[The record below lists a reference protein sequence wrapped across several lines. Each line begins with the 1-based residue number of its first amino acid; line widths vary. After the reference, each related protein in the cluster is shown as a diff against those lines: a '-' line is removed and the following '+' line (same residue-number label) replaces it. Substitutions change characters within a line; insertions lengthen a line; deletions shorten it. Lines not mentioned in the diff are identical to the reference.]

1 MIFLFFITRTNFYL
15 CAPNTLPRALTS
27 KFVNRPLLLLLP
39 ALAALGLT
47 TQCQSSKP
55 AVTAAVAPATTP
67 AAPKEY
73 SYTTAPN
80 DPLGVR
86 VYQLANGLTVYL
98 SDYKNAPRIQTYLAV
113 RAGSKNDP
121 ATATGLAHYLEHMV
135 FKGTSRLGTKDWSKE
150 KPELDKIEA
159 LYETYRGE
167 RNDPAARKRTYH
179 QIDSISGVAARYA
192 VPNEYDKLMGS
203 MGAKGSNAHTSNEE
217 TVYQEDIPS
226 NQLEKWAAVQS
237 ERLKEMVPR
246 LFHTELEAVYE
257 EKNRGLDSDFS
268 KEFEA
273 LNASLYPT
281 HPYGTQT
288 TIGTIEHLQNPSIT
302 EIKKYFG
309 QYYVPNNLAL
319 CLSGDLDYDQ
329 TIRLIDKYFGGLESK
344 PVPTFI
350 SPVEKPLTTPITKEV
365 VGPQSE
371 NVMLGYRFAG
381 KATRDALRL
390 RMLDKIL
397 TNGQAGLFDLDLNQ
411 QQKVLQAQTFAD
423 LNDDY
428 STHVL
433 YGTPRQGQ
441 QLADVQALMLAEI
454 AKVKRGDF
462 PDWLIPAIVNNEK
475 LTRTKSYESNEAR
488 ASALYESFIE
498 RVSWADYLKQND
510 DFATI
515 TKAEIIKFANDNYGS
530 NYVAVFKRNGEDPN
544 KVKVIK
550 PAITPVPANRDAASA
565 FYTEVSKLPSTELQ
579 PVFIDYKKDI
589 QTANIKP
596 GLPLYYTKNSENGLF
611 SLFYAIDLGT
621 NNNPLLDVATD
632 YLQYLGTGQYSAA
645 QLQQEFYKL
654 GCSFAVSSSQDRVL
668 ISLSGLDSNLEPAMQ
683 LFEQLLNNPRPDA
696 AALKNQV
703 AGILKQRQDA
713 KLNKGVILNQAM
725 LNYAKYGPRNPFTSV
740 VPEAQL
746 KALKPEQLTSLLK
759 SLPTYQ
765 HRVLYYGPRPIT
777 ELNTETSPQSKLNP
791 ATGKREIQ
799 LGAVGKRRGNGIA
812 DVLYSLHRT
821 PASLKPTPPAKDFA
835 EQPLKDKKVYWVDYK
850 MVQAEILFL
859 TKGDTY
865 DRLMVPTVA
874 LYNEYFGGG
883 MGSIVFQDLRE
894 SKALAYS
901 AMSRYANADK
911 TGRSNYIVS
920 YIGTQSDKLPE
931 AMAGMEG
938 LLTDMPL
945 ADANLAIAKQSIR
958 NSIATDR
965 ITHEGVLLSYER
977 ARRLGLDYDVRRDVY
992 DQTQNMTFGELQKFQ
1007 QVKIKGQNQVILVIG
1022 AKDRLNFKELAKY
1035 GTVQQL
1041 TLKEIFGY

>member
-1 MIFLFFITRTNFYL
+1 M
-15 CAPNTLPRALTS
+15 
-27 KFVNRPLLLLLP
+27 LLLP

-55 AVTAAVAPATTP
+55 AATAATTAPAVTAPTP
-67 AAPKEY
+67 RAYRYE
-73 SYTTAPN
+73 TAPN

-86 VYQLANGLTVYL
+86 VYTLANGLKVYL

-159 LYETYRGE
+159 LYEVYRGE
-167 RNDPAARKRTYH
+167 RNDPLARKRTYH

-203 MGAKGSNAHTSNEE
+203 IGAKGSNAHTSNEE

-309 QYYVPNNLAL
+309 QYYVPGNMAL

-329 TIRLIDKYFGGLESK
+329 TIRLIDKYFGELPAK
-344 PVPTFI
+344 PAPTFTA
-350 SPVEKPLTTPITKEV
+350 PVEKPITTPLVKQV
-365 VGPQSE
+365 VGPASE
-371 NVMLGYRFAG
+371 NVMLGYRLPG

-441 QLADVQALMLAEI
+441 KLEEVQALMLAEV

-462 PDWLIPAIVNNEK
+462 PAWLIPAIVNNEK
-475 LTRTKSYESNEAR
+475 LGRTKSYESNEAR
-488 ASALYESFIE
+488 ASAMYESFIE
-498 RVSWADYLKQND
+498 RVSWADYVQQNE

-515 TKAEIIKFANDNYGS
+515 TKAEIVKFANDNYGQ
-530 NYVAVFKRNGEDPN
+530 NYVAVFKRTGEDPN
-544 KVKVIK
+544 KVKVVK

-565 FYTEVSKLPSTELQ
+565 FYTEVSKLPNTELQ
-579 PVFIDYKKDI
+579 PVFIDYKTDI
-589 QTANIKP
+589 EQDTIKP
-596 GLPLYYTKNSENGLF
+596 GLLLYATRNRENKLF

-683 LFEQLLNNPRPDA
+683 LFEQLLNNPRTDA

-725 LNYAKYGPRNPFTSV
+725 LNYAKYGPRNPFTDM

-746 KALKPEQLTSLLK
+746 KTLKPEQLTALLK

-765 HRVLYYGPRPIT
+765 HRVLYYGPREVAGIT
-777 ELNTETSPQSKLNP
+777 NVIRTE
-791 ATGKREIQ
+791 
-799 LGAVGKRRGNGIA
+799 
-812 DVLYSLHRT
+812 HRT
-821 PASLKPTPPAKDFA
+821 PAILKPDPAAKDFA

-859 TKGDTY
+859 TKGDIY
-865 DRLMVPTVA
+865 DRTMAPTVA

-911 TGRSNYIVS
+911 TGRSNYILS

-977 ARRLGLDYDVRRDVY
+977 ARRLGLDYDLRRDVY
-992 DQTQNMTFGELQKFQ
+992 DQTQNMTFAELQKFQ
-1007 QVKIKGQNQVILVIG
+1007 QAKIRGQNQVILVIG
-1022 AKDRLNFKELAKY
+1022 SKDRLNFKELAKY

>member
-1 MIFLFFITRTNFYL
+1 M
-15 CAPNTLPRALTS
+15 
-27 KFVNRPLLLLLP
+27 NRPLLLLLP

-55 AVTAAVAPATTP
+55 ATTAATTAPAASP
-67 AAPKEY
+67 APAKEY
-73 SYTTAPN
+73 RYETAPN

-86 VYQLANGLTVYL
+86 VYKLDNGLTVYL
-98 SDYKNAPRIQTYLAV
+98 SDYKNAPRIQTYVAV

-135 FKGTSRLGTKDWSKE
+135 FKGTSRLGTKDWAKE

-167 RNDPAARKRTYH
+167 RNDPVARKRTYH
-179 QIDSISGVAARYA
+179 QIDSVSGVAARYA

-203 MGAKGSNAHTSNEE
+203 IGAKGSNAHTSNEE

-237 ERLKEMVPR
+237 ERFTEMVPR

-309 QYYVPNNLAL
+309 QYYVPSNVAL

-329 TIRLIDKYFGGLESK
+329 TIRLIDKYFGAWQGK
-344 PVPTFI
+344 PAPAFVA
-350 SPVEKPLTTPITKEV
+350 PVEKPITAPITKEV
-365 VGPQSE
+365 LGPQSE
-371 NVMLGYRFAG
+371 NVMLGYRFPG

-390 RMLDKIL
+390 RMLDRIL

-411 QQKVLQAQTFAD
+411 QQRVLQAQTFAD

-441 QLADVQALMLAEI
+441 KLEEVQALMLAEV

-475 LTRTKSYESNEAR
+475 LSRTKSYESNEAR
-488 ASALYESFIE
+488 ASAMYEAFIE
-498 RVSWADYLKQND
+498 RVSWADYLKQNE

-515 TKAEIIKFANDNYGS
+515 TKAEIVKFANDNYGQ
-530 NYVAVFKRNGEDPN
+530 NYVAVFKRTGEDPN
-544 KVKVIK
+544 KVKVVK

-565 FYTEVSKLPSTELQ
+565 YYTEVSKLPSTELK
-579 PVFIDYKKDI
+579 PVFLDYKKDI
-589 QTANIKP
+589 QTADIKP
-596 GLPLYYTKNSENGLF
+596 GLPLYYTRNTENGLF

-632 YLQYLGTGQYSAA
+632 YLQYLGTGQHSAA

-668 ISLSGLDSNLEPAMQ
+668 ISLSGLDSNLKPAML

-725 LNYAKYGPRNPFTSV
+725 LNYAKYGPRNPFTNI

-765 HRVLYYGPRPIT
+765 HRVLYYGPRRMDGSYHMGRDNNGKSITVGSDGIT
-777 ELNTETSPQSKLNP
+777 E
-791 ATGKREIQ
+791 I
-799 LGAVGKRRGNGIA
+799 IA
-812 DVLYSLHRT
+812 ADHRT
-821 PASLKPTPPAKDFA
+821 PAKLKPTPPAKDFA

-859 TKGDTY
+859 TKGDIY
-865 DRLMVPTVA
+865 DRALAPTVA

-911 TGRSNYIVS
+911 TGRSNYILS

-965 ITHEGVLLSYER
+965 ITHEGILLSYER
-977 ARRLGLDYDVRRDVY
+977 ARRLGLDYDLRRDVY
-992 DQTQNMTFGELQKFQ
+992 DQTQNMTFAELQKFQ
-1007 QVKIKGQNQVILVIG
+1007 QAKIRGQNQVILVIG
-1022 AKDRLNFKELAKY
+1022 SKDRLNFKELAKY

>member
-1 MIFLFFITRTNFYL
+1 MTK
-15 CAPNTLPRALTS
+15 PS
-27 KFVNRPLLLLLP
+27 LLLLP
-39 ALAALGLT
+39 ALAALVLT

-55 AVTAAVAPATTP
+55 AATAAVTTP
-67 AAPKEY
+67 APVALSAPKEY
-73 SYTTAPN
+73 RYETAPN

-86 VYQLANGLTVYL
+86 VYKLANGLTVYL
-98 SDYKNAPRIQTYLAV
+98 SDYKNAPRIQTYIAV

-135 FKGTSRLGTKDWSKE
+135 FKGTSQLGTKDWSKE

-159 LYETYRGE
+159 LYEVYRGE

-203 MGAKGSNAHTSNEE
+203 IGSKNSNAHTSNEE

-226 NQLEKWAAVQS
+226 NQLPKWAAVQS

-257 EKNRGLDSDFS
+257 EKNRGLDSDIN

-302 EIKKYFG
+302 EIKKYFT
-309 QYYVPNNLAL
+309 QYYVPNNVAL

-329 TIRLIDKYFGGLESK
+329 TIRLIDQYFGGWQPQ
-344 PVPTFI
+344 PVPAFNA
-350 SPVEKPLTTPITKEV
+350 PVEKPITAITTKEV
-365 VGPQSE
+365 LGPQAE
-371 NVMLGYRFAG
+371 NVMLGYRLPG

-390 RMLDKIL
+390 QMMDKVL

-411 QQKVLQAQTFAD
+411 QQKVLQAQTFTD

-428 STHVL
+428 SGHIL
-433 YGTPRQGQ
+433 YGSPRQGQ
-441 QLADVQALMLAEI
+441 KLEEVQALMLAEVE
-454 AKVKRGDF
+454 KVKRGDF
-462 PDWLIPAIVNNEK
+462 PDWLIPAIINNDK
-475 LTRTKSYESNEAR
+475 LQRTKSYESNEAR
-488 ASALYESFIE
+488 ASAMYESFIE
-498 RVSWADYLKQND
+498 RVSWADYTKQHD
-510 DFATI
+510 DFGTI
-515 TKAEIIKFANDNYGS
+515 TKAELVKFANDNYGQ
-530 NYVAVFKRNGEDPN
+530 NYVAVFKRIGKDPN
-544 KVKVIK
+544 TVKVVK

-565 FYTEVSKLPSTELQ
+565 FYTSVSKLPSTDLQ
-579 PVFIDYKKDI
+579 PVFVDYKKDI
-589 QTANIKP
+589 QTAQIKP
-596 GLPLYYTKNSENGLF
+596 GLSLYYTQNKENGLF

-632 YLQYLGTGQYSAA
+632 YMQYLGTGKYTAA

-654 GCSFAVSSSQDRVL
+654 GCSFAVSSSQDRTL
-668 ISLSGLDSNLEPAMQ
+668 ISLSGLDSNLEPALE

-725 LNYAKYGPRNPFTSV
+725 LNYAKYGPRNPFTNV

-746 KALKPEQLTSLLK
+746 KALKPEQLTALLK
-759 SLPTYQ
+759 SLPTYE
-765 HRVLYYGPRPIT
+765 HRVLYYGPRPLKT
-777 ELNTETSPQSKLNP
+777 TYTTETGGDTATNSFILGLVTEPVTPGSHYVPPGGYDKGGPPGILEEIHQTP
-791 ATGKREIQ
+791 AT
-799 LGAVGKRRGNGIA
+799 
-812 DVLYSLHRT
+812 
-821 PASLKPTPPAKDFA
+821 LKPDPAAKDFA
-835 EQPLKDKKVYWVDYK
+835 EQPLNQKKVYWVDYN

-859 TKGDTY
+859 TKGDVYSKT
-865 DRLMVPTVA
+865 MAPTVA

-901 AMSRYANADK
+901 ASSRYANADK
-911 TGRSNYIVS
+911 TGRSNYILS

-931 AMAGMEG
+931 AMSGMEN
-938 LLTDMPL
+938 LLTDMPM
-945 ADANLAIAKQSIR
+945 ADANLVIAKQSIR

-965 ITHEGVLLSYER
+965 ITHEGILLSYER
-977 ARRLGLDYDVRRDVY
+977 ARRLGLDYDLRRDIY

-1007 QVKIKGQNQVILVIG
+1007 QAKIQNQTILVIG
-1022 AKDRLNFKELAKY
+1022 SKDRLNFKELAKY
-1035 GTVQQL
+1035 GAVQQL
-1041 TLKEIFGY
+1041 SLKEIFGY

>member
-1 MIFLFFITRTNFYL
+1 M
-15 CAPNTLPRALTS
+15 
-27 KFVNRPLLLLLP
+27 LLLP
-39 ALAALGLT
+39 ALATLGLA

-55 AVTAAVAPATTP
+55 AAAVATTAVPTP
-67 AAPKEY
+67 AATKEY
-73 SYTTAPN
+73 RYETAPN

-86 VYQLANGLTVYL
+86 VYKLDNGLTVYL
-98 SDYKNAPRIQTYLAV
+98 SDYKDAPRIQTYVAV

-121 ATATGLAHYLEHMV
+121 AAATGLAHYLEHMV

-150 KPELDKIEA
+150 KPELDKIEG

-167 RNDPAARKRTYH
+167 RNDPVARKRTYH

-203 MGAKGSNAHTSNEE
+203 IGSKGSNAHTSNEE
-217 TVYQEDIPS
+217 TVYKEDIPS

-237 ERLKEMVPR
+237 ERFREMVPR

-257 EKNRGLDSDFS
+257 EKNRGLDNDFS

-273 LNASLYPT
+273 LNGSLYPT

-309 QYYVPNNLAL
+309 QYYVPNNVAL

-329 TIRLIDKYFGGLESK
+329 TIRLIDKYFGSLQNK
-344 PVPTFI
+344 PVPVFH
-350 SPVEKPLTTPITKEV
+350 SPVEQPITTPIVKEV
-365 VGPQSE
+365 TGPSSE
-371 NVMLGYRFAG
+371 NVMLGYRLPG
-381 KATRDALRL
+381 KATRDGLRL

-441 QLADVQALMLAEI
+441 SLAEVQALMLGEL
-454 AKVKRGDF
+454 AKVKSGNF
-462 PDWLIPAIVNNEK
+462 PDWLIPAIINNEK
-475 LTRTKSYESNEAR
+475 LTLTKSYESNEAR

-498 RVSWADYLKQND
+498 RVSWADYVKQQA
-510 DFATI
+510 DFGTI
-515 TKAEIIKFANDNYGS
+515 TKAEIVKFANDNYGQ
-530 NYVAVFKRNGEDPN
+530 NYVAVLKHTGKDPN
-544 KVKVIK
+544 TVKVVK
-550 PAITPVPANRDAASA
+550 PAITPVPANRDAASD
-565 FYTEVSKLPSTELQ
+565 YYKEVSKLPSTELQ
-579 PVFIDYKKDI
+579 PVFVDYKKDI
-589 QTANIKP
+589 QTASIKP

-611 SLFYAIDLGT
+611 SLFYAIDLGS

-632 YLQYLGTGQYSAA
+632 YLQYLGTGQYTAA

-668 ISLSGLDSNLEPAMQ
+668 ISLSGLDSNLEPAMK

-713 KLNKGVILNQAM
+713 KLSKGVILNQAM
-725 LNYAKYGPRNPFTSV
+725 LNYAKYGPHNPFTDV

-746 KALKPEQLTSLLK
+746 KTLKPEQLTSLLK

-765 HRVLYYGPRPIT
+765 HRVLYYGPRDIAGLT
-777 ELNTETSPQSKLNP
+777 TVIRTDHQTP
-791 ATGKREIQ
+791 AT
-799 LGAVGKRRGNGIA
+799 
-812 DVLYSLHRT
+812 
-821 PASLKPTPPAKDFA
+821 LKPDPAAKDFA
-835 EQPLKDKKVYWVDYK
+835 EQPLKEKKVYWVDYN

-865 DRLMVPTVA
+865 DRLLAPTVA

-911 TGRSNYIVS
+911 TGRSNYILS

-931 AMAGMEG
+931 AMSGMEG

-977 ARRLGLDYDVRRDVY
+977 ARRLGLDYDLRRDVY
-992 DQTQNMTFGELQKFQ
+992 EQTQNMSFTDLQKFQ
-1007 QVKIKGQNQVILVIG
+1007 QAKVKGQNQVILVIG
-1022 AKDRLNFKELAKY
+1022 SKDRLNFKELAKY
-1035 GTVQQL
+1035 GSVQQL
-1041 TLKEIFGY
+1041 SLKEIFGY

>member
-1 MIFLFFITRTNFYL
+1 L
-15 CAPNTLPRALTS
+15 CPCKLPRALTS
-27 KFVNRPLLLLLP
+27 KFVNKPLLLLLP

-55 AVTAAVAPATTP
+55 AVTAAAAAPASVP

-73 SYTTAPN
+73 RYETAPN

-86 VYQLANGLTVYL
+86 VYKLDNGLTVYL

-159 LYETYRGE
+159 LYETYRSQ

-203 MGAKGSNAHTSNEE
+203 IGAKGSNAHTSNEE

-237 ERLKEMVPR
+237 ERLQEMVPR

-257 EKNRGLDSDFS
+257 EKNRGLDSDFN
-268 KEFEA
+268 KEFET

-309 QYYVPNNLAL
+309 QYYVPNNIAL

-329 TIRLIDKYFGGLESK
+329 TIRLIDKYFGGLASK
-344 PVPTFI
+344 PVPTFNAA
-350 SPVEKPLTTPITKEV
+350 VEQPITTPIVKEV

-381 KATRDALRL
+381 KATRNGLRL

-441 QLADVQALMLAEI
+441 KLEDVQALMLAEV
-454 AKVKRGDF
+454 AKVKHGDF

-475 LTRTKSYESNEAR
+475 LSRTKSYESNEAR
-488 ASALYESFIE
+488 ASAMYEAFIE
-498 RVSWADYLKQND
+498 RVSWADYVKQNE

-515 TKAEIIKFANDNYGS
+515 TKAEIVKFANDNYGQ
-530 NYVAVFKRNGEDPN
+530 NYVAVFKRTGEDPN
-544 KVKVIK
+544 KVKVVK

-565 FYTEVSKLPSTELQ
+565 YYKEVSALPSSELK

-589 QTANIKP
+589 QTADIKP
-596 GLPLYYTKNSENGLF
+596 GLPLYYTKNTENSLF

-668 ISLSGLDSNLEPAMQ
+668 ISLSGLDSNLEPAML

-746 KALKPEQLTSLLK
+746 KALKPEQLTALLK

-765 HRVLYYGPRPIT
+765 HRSLYYGPRGLT
-777 ELNTETSPQSKLNP
+777 QSDARNQ
-791 ATGKREIQ
+791 ATTIDTIKSEQ
-799 LGAVGKRRGNGIA
+799 LTTIRKDMVNSISY
-812 DVLYSLHRT
+812 VLYKEHKT
-821 PASLKPTPPAKDFA
+821 PTTLKPTPPTKDFA

-859 TKGDTY
+859 TKGDIY
-865 DRLMVPTVA
+865 DRAMAPTVA

-911 TGRSNYIVS
+911 TGRSNYILS

-977 ARRLGLDYDVRRDVY
+977 ARRLGLDYDLRRDVY
-992 DQTQNMTFGELQKFQ
+992 DQTQNMTFAELQKFQ
-1007 QVKIKGQNQVILVIG
+1007 QAKIRGQNQVILVIG